1 MVPFFIFKKKTFL
14 KYGNRIGRKP
24 FYFEVSFPESI
35 EIDNY
40 EDLKL
45 AKILC
50 K

>member
-1 MVPFFIFKKKTFL
+1 MVPFLYLRKRLL

-24 FYFEVSFPESI
+24 LYFEVSFPESI